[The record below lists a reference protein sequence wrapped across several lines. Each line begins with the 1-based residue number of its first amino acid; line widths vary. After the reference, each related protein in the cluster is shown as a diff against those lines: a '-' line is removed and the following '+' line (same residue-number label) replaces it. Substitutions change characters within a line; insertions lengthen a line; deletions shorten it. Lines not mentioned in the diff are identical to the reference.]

1 MKFSYSVRIK
11 QPIQMVSDLFEND
24 KLRKNWMPSFISIES
39 LEGEPGKE
47 GSTARI
53 LFETPGGPNELIET
67 IIVNKLPHEFLGFY
81 VHKHMEN
88 TMLNK
93 FTKIS
98 ETETLYETEIEYT
111 QFTGWIPK
119 IISKV
124 LPSMFQKPVQKQLDD
139 FKAYAE
145 KNL

>member
-1 MKFSYSVRIK
+1 MKFSYSVHIN
-11 QPIQMVSDLFEND
+11 QPIQAVSDLFQND
-24 KLRKNWMPSFISIES
+24 QLRKNWMPTFISIEP
-39 LEGEPGKE
+39 LKGEPGKE

-53 LFETPGGPNELIET
+53 MFETPGGPNELIET
-67 IIVNKLPHEFLGFY
+67 IIVNKLPYEFLGFY

-93 FTKIS
+93 FIEIS
-98 ETETLYETEIEYT
+98 ETETLYEVEIEYT
-111 QFTGWIPK
+111 NFTGWIPK
-119 IISKV
+119 IISK
-124 LPSMFQKPVQKQLDD
+124 LMPSMFQKPVQQQLDD